1 MSLKPEIFWRPSQN
15 KLLYDDLDKQ
25 FANFGTVF
33 GNWETKENIKIR
45 SIHVRITIN
54 QYNIAMIKVNTHA
67 AEPYCLKYC
76 ILVWFY

>member
-33 GNWETKENIKIR
+33 GN
-45 SIHVRITIN
+45 
-54 QYNIAMIKVNTHA
+54 
-67 AEPYCLKYC
+67 
-76 ILVWFY
+76 